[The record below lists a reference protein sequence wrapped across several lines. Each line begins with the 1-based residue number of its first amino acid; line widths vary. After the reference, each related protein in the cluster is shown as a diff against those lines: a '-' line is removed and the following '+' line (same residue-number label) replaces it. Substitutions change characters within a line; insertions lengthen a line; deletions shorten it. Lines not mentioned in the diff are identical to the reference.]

1 MPFVTKKLLVRRIKR
16 YGTRFKR
23 KLEEFCTNPTPR
35 NIHDIRTSIRRL
47 LISYPLLD
55 KESERKSQI
64 NKYIKLSKRL
74 FKYNSD
80 VRDIDII
87 CHHLKLYKNTES
99 YRLQQYLRTKRERKL
114 KTTITLGLQLKKMNL
129 PDINGD
135 YLSTRK
141 IQSKVAKEKSKL
153 QDRILRDLP
162 IVTLDPL
169 KIEELHELRKNSKK
183 LRYLLE
189 LLPKEDKSISKLI
202 NIQDKLGLIHD
213 FDITIEFL
221 ERCKQNTM
229 TQNIINSETRQRNDV
244 FRKFSNSVK
253 KFGDGNDKSFAQSI
267 V

>member
-1 MPFVTKKLLVRRIKR
+1 
-16 YGTRFKR
+16 
-23 KLEEFCTNPTPR
+23 
-35 NIHDIRTSIRRL
+35 
-47 LISYPLLD
+47 
-55 KESERKSQI
+55 
-64 NKYIKLSKRL
+64 
-74 FKYNSD
+74 
-80 VRDIDII
+80 
-87 CHHLKLYKNTES
+87 
-99 YRLQQYLRTKRERKL
+99 
-114 KTTITLGLQLKKMNL
+114 MNL

-141 IQSKVAKEKSKL
+141 IQSKFAKEKSKL

-202 NIQDKLGLIHD
+202 NIQDRLGLIHD

>member
-1 MPFVTKKLLVRRIKR
+1 
-16 YGTRFKR
+16 
-23 KLEEFCTNPTPR
+23 
-35 NIHDIRTSIRRL
+35 
-47 LISYPLLD
+47 
-55 KESERKSQI
+55 
-64 NKYIKLSKRL
+64 
-74 FKYNSD
+74 
-80 VRDIDII
+80 
-87 CHHLKLYKNTES
+87 
-99 YRLQQYLRTKRERKL
+99 
-114 KTTITLGLQLKKMNL
+114 MNL

-141 IQSKVAKEKSKL
+141 IQSKFAKEKSKL

-213 FDITIEFL
+213 FDITIAFL

-229 TQNIINSETRQRNDV
+229 TQNIINSETHQRNDE
-244 FRKFSNSVK
+244 FRKFSISVK

>member
-1 MPFVTKKLLVRRIKR
+1 M
-16 YGTRFKR
+16 
-23 KLEEFCTNPTPR
+23 
-35 NIHDIRTSIRRL
+35 S
-47 LISYPLLD
+47 
-55 KESERKSQI
+55 
-64 NKYIKLSKRL
+64 
-74 FKYNSD
+74 
-80 VRDIDII
+80 
-87 CHHLKLYKNTES
+87 
-99 YRLQQYLRTKRERKL
+99 
-114 KTTITLGLQLKKMNL
+114 L

-162 IVTLDPL
+162 IVTLDPF

-253 KFGDGNDKSFAQSI
+253 KFGDGNDKSFAQLI

>member
-1 MPFVTKKLLVRRIKR
+1 LPFVTKKLLVRRIKR
-16 YGTRFKR
+16 YGTRLKR

-47 LISYPLLD
+47 LNSYSLLN
-55 KESERKSQI
+55 KESERSQI

-99 YRLQQYLRTKRERKL
+99 YRLQQNLTTKRERKL
-114 KTTITLGLQLKKMNL
+114 KTTITLGLQLNNMNL
-129 PDINGD
+129 SDINGD

-141 IQSKVAKEKSKL
+141 TQSKFAKEKSKL

-221 ERCKQNTM
+221 ERCKQKYHDT
-229 TQNIINSETRQRNDV
+229 
-244 FRKFSNSVK
+244 KYHK
-253 KFGDGNDKSFAQSI
+253 
-267 V
+267 